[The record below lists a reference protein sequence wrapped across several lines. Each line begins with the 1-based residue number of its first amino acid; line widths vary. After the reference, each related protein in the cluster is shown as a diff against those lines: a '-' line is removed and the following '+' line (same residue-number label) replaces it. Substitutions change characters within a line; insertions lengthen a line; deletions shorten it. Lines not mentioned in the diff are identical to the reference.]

1 MDWAT
6 AYYVKLYRSQSPDWL
21 ALSPLT
27 RGIFDELLLI
37 ADKAGRIQLGKSGL
51 PSVAVP
57 LRGTWSEL
65 APHVEALLA
74 DGCLVLDDGALTIRG
89 FVEAQARAKTSAER
103 KATQRGKTT
112 QKTVHVT
119 PSHAES
125 RSTVTDR
132 DVSRD
137 VTPSHACHDKEQ
149 KEQNRTER
157 TKAEA
162 ARAAAPAPA
171 KLDDPNAQAILDA
184 LSVCPSLA
192 RLAHRGT
199 AEALVAHVNGG
210 AKKLDWVIAA
220 VREFGEQESILAG
233 SPSGPTP
240 DRELAAGLRGFVAKA
255 RAATATVSAGAGGY
269 PSRPHLTEAPSVAS
283 QKPFHYAPRSVS

>member
-27 RGIFDELLLI
+27 RGIFDEMLLI
-37 ADKAGRIQLGKSGL
+37 ADRGGRIPLGKAGLS
-51 PSVAVP
+51 SVAVP
-57 LRGTWSEL
+57 LRGSWAEL
-65 APHVEALLA
+65 APHVEALLS
-74 DGCLVLDDGALTIRG
+74 DGCLVLVDGALAVRG
-89 FVEAQARAKTSAER
+89 FVEAQARAKTPAER

-112 QKTVHVT
+112 EKMPRVT
-119 PSHAES
+119 PSHAVS

-137 VTPSHACHDKEQ
+137 VTLSHACHDKEQ
-149 KEQNRTER
+149 TEQNRTER

-162 ARAAAPAPA
+162 ARGAAPA
-171 KLDDPNAQAILDA
+171 KLDDPTAQSILDA
-184 LSVCPSLA
+184 LLACQSLA

-210 AKKLDWVIAA
+210 AKRLEWVLAA

-283 QKPFHYAPRSVS
+283 QMPFRVAPREAS